1 MEAALQ
7 VMGKAG
13 AHQVP
18 GARTALRPRLAVLL
32 HGGGGQHA
40 AVTNECGSLPQRVVL
55 PKSHISPGNPARRLS
70 IEETYSF

>member
-32 HGGGGQHA
+32 HVGGGQHA
-40 AVTNECGSLPQRVVL
+40 AVTNECGSLPQRGVFD
-55 PKSHISPGNPARRLS
+55 KSHNRIGSSVRCLVMKV
-70 IEETYSF
+70 TYPL